1 MRHSETTN
9 GVIGILVLLLA
20 GICALGFHSSL
31 AACSVA
37 YALWRWQQL
46 SQSFLGLALD
56 TLAHGSTLTT
66 SREAITTSTI
76 FTTSFPFLLSPHHC
90 WQRLSPATAIG
101 EQPRVGITGITSL
114 LVARYYG
121 SSSPYFW
128 ALCFALSVAGSLSVA
143 VMQHNTHS
151 QQPSPNQSGAR
162 GLVGEGSVWAV
173 EVIVVEEGSEVSS
186 AVVGGVVGTGVGP
199 FAAEG
204 LDEAFG
210 FPIGLGAIGSGE
222 GVF

>member
-1 MRHSETTN
+1 
-9 GVIGILVLLLA
+9 
-20 GICALGFHSSL
+20 
-31 AACSVA
+31 
-37 YALWRWQQL
+37 
-46 SQSFLGLALD
+46 
-56 TLAHGSTLTT
+56 
-66 SREAITTSTI
+66 
-76 FTTSFPFLLSPHHC
+76 
-90 WQRLSPATAIG
+90 
-101 EQPRVGITGITSL
+101 
-114 LVARYYG
+114 
-121 SSSPYFW
+121 
-128 ALCFALSVAGSLSVA
+128 
-143 VMQHNTHS
+143 MQHNTHS